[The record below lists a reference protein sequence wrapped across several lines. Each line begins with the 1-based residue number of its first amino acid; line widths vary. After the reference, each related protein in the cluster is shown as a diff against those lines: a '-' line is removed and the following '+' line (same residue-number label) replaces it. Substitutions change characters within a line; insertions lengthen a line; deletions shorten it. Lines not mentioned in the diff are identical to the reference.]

1 MNNKVIGN
9 FYLEKE
15 FSRIVNGEFS
25 KMMHNI
31 VPMKIAE

>member
-9 FYLEKE
+9 FYLERV
-15 FSRIVNGEFS
+15 FRIVNGEFS
-25 KMMHNI
+25 KMMHDI